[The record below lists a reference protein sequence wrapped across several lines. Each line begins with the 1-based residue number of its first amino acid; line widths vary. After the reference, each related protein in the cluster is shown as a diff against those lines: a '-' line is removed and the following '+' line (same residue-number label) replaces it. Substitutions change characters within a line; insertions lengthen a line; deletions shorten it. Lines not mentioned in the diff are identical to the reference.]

1 MPCFYGLYPNIY
13 TLWLMICCTS
23 IKKPR
28 FIVYSRGKS
37 ICLHMVVVSVVKWSG
52 IFSVITLKVDVKMMV
67 ATNDNVTKLPIELAI
82 WTIIVVVVSISL
94 TPATRWTSS
103 LIISKV
109 IPIVKVIIFVMVL
122 SIILVLAL

>member
-1 MPCFYGLYPNIY
+1 
-13 TLWLMICCTS
+13 
-23 IKKPR
+23 
-28 FIVYSRGKS
+28 
-37 ICLHMVVVSVVKWSG
+37 MVVVSVVKWSG